1 MKFFKWQIIT
11 ITTILSLYAL
21 YNIHLIERISIR
33 QYFDLMFS
41 VEKSIS
47 FNMLR
52 PKSEQTVAFAND
64 KKAYGFEGHE
74 DEMNTANP
82 SQATRSVILPSF
94 EWHQ

>member
-1 MKFFKWQIIT
+1 MEECMKFFKWQIIT

-47 FNMLR
+47 HNILR

-74 DEMNTANP
+74 DENEYSKSIASYKKCYITK
-82 SQATRSVILPSF
+82 L
-94 EWHQ
+94 